1 MNKGIYRCYYV
12 VGWSRFHSC
21 DKMIV
26 DKETDKMYYG
36 VVLNAR
42 FAVHKR
48 DLNSVCEIVDRKY
61 GTVYRIQVDDV
72 ENEHEAKQKA
82 RQIIYDYVIDFVERF
97 KNNKDD

>member
-1 MNKGIYRCYYV
+1 
-12 VGWSRFHSC
+12 
-21 DKMIV
+21 MIV

-48 DLNSVCEIVDRKY
+48 DLNGVCEIVDRKY
-61 GTVYRIQVDDV
+61 GTVYRIQVDNV

-82 RQIIYDYVIDFVERF
+82 RKIVYDYIMEFAEKL
-97 KNNKDD
+97 KNNKED